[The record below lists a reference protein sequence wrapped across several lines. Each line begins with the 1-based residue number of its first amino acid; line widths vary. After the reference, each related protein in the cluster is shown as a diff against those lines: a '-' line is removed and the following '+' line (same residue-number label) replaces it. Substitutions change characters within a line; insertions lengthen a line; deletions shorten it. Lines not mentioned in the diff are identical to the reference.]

1 MLSGAEAERTNGL
14 TFGEIKE
21 MEKTM
26 SKEKTQTAVS
36 SLSFTAPET
45 CFYRADST
53 ALKVKFSFL
62 SQTNLAEN
70 LFQMSQVCFLH
81 HLFGLDAGAAAEARV
96 QRAAGGGRV
105 DVERQGVDV
114 EVLHA
119 CDALGAGAAA
129 RTRTQV

>member
-1 MLSGAEAERTNGL
+1 
-14 TFGEIKE
+14 
-21 MEKTM
+21 M

-81 HLFGLDAGAAAEARV
+81 HLFGLWK
-96 QRAAGGGRV
+96 
-105 DVERQGVDV
+105 
-114 EVLHA
+114 EVPK
-119 CDALGAGAAA
+119 
-129 RTRTQV
+129 TRFMTLMNYPQKLVIPTGISAW

>member
-26 SKEKTQTAVS
+26 SKENSQTAVS

-53 ALKVKFSFL
+53 ALKVKFSFFV
-62 SQTNLAEN
+62 TDK
-70 LFQMSQVCFLH
+70 
-81 HLFGLDAGAAAEARV
+81 FG
-96 QRAAGGGRV
+96 
-105 DVERQGVDV
+105 
-114 EVLHA
+114 
-119 CDALGAGAAA
+119 
-129 RTRTQV
+129 